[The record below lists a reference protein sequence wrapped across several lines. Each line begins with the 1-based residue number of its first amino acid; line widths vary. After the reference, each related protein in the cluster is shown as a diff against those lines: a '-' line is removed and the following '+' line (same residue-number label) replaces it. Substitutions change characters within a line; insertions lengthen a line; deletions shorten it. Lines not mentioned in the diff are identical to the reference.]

1 MPNKERATGDSGTD
15 MVNGPGM
22 VQSHR
27 RKRSAAPS
35 PPRRPPND
43 GDSSA
48 KKLKT
53 NKRARSAA
61 PSPPHRPPNDG
72 DSSAKKLKTNK
83 RARSASP
90 SLPHRSPTNSNRS
103 AKKSKRTH
111 HSDDAIPFWMGEAS
125 ASTRNNGPS
134 PVPSPAPIDSR
145 SPEKKDQQAYRTVN
159 HKRTRSASPSLPHR
173 PPIDSVR
180 SAKKLKSTH
189 NSGDTIPVPP
199 GEEEEEEGV
208 SRHDNDPY
216 PVPSLPPIDSIS
228 TERNQQAHTGIVP
241 TSEKP
246 HESENEVVL
255 NLSHRPKPTLE
266 MPDANMPRLPQKTRS
281 VFSEPKSGWKSVSV
295 GWDFGGPPSWRERDD
310 WNKVVM
316 VRLGF
321 ASVSWIA
328 SGLFSFWEMRI
339 WANRSKQGHSSYKSL
354 SGRSNF
360 LFQLIRF
367 LCSFS
372 GVVCMN
378 NSVVVQLNC
387 GNWSILW

>member
-15 MVNGPGM
+15 MVNGPEM

-43 GDSSA
+43 D
-48 KKLKT
+48 
-53 NKRARSAA
+53 
-61 PSPPHRPPNDG
+61 

-111 HSDDAIPFWMGEAS
+111 HSDDAIPVWIGEAS

-145 SPEKKDQQAYRTVN
+145 SPEKKDRQAHRTVN

-199 GEEEEEEGV
+199 GEEEEEEEEGV
-208 SRHDNDPY
+208 SRHDNGPY

-255 NLSHRPKPTLE
+255 KLSHRPKPTLE
-266 MPDANMPRLPQKTRS
+266 VPAANMPRLPQKTRS

-295 GWDFGGPPSWRERDD
+295 GWGFGGPPSWRERDD

-321 ASVSWIA
+321 ASVSWI
-328 SGLFSFWEMRI
+328 GLGAFLAFGKWGFELTFP
-339 WANRSKQGHSSYKSL
+339 KQGSFHLISRCPVTRTS
-354 SGRSNF
+354 

-367 LCSFS
+367 LCSFLRR
-372 GVVCMN
+372 CMYE
-378 NSVVVQLNC
+378 QLC
-387 GNWSILW
+387 SCCPTKLWELEYLVIK

>member
-1 MPNKERATGDSGTD
+1 

-35 PPRRPPND
+35 PPRCPPND
-43 GDSSA
+43 GD
-48 KKLKT
+48 
-53 NKRARSAA
+53 
-61 PSPPHRPPNDG
+61 G
-72 DSSAKKLKTNK
+72 SAKKLKTNK

-103 AKKSKRTH
+103 AKKSKRIH
-111 HSDDAIPFWMGEAS
+111 HSDDAIPVWMGEAS

-145 SPEKKDQQAYRTVN
+145 SPEKKDQQAHRTVN

-180 SAKKLKSTH
+180 SAKKLKSIH

-199 GEEEEEEGV
+199 GEEEEESV
-208 SRHDNDPY
+208 SRHDNGPY

-266 MPDANMPRLPQKTRS
+266 MPAADMPRLPQKTRS

-295 GWDFGGPPSWRERDD
+295 GWGFGGPPSWRERDD

-328 SGLFSFWEMRI
+328 SGLFSFWKMRI
-339 WANRSKQGHSSYKSL
+339 WANRSKQGHSSY
-354 SGRSNF
+354 
-360 LFQLIRF
+360 
-367 LCSFS
+367 
-372 GVVCMN
+372 
-378 NSVVVQLNC
+378 
-387 GNWSILW
+387 